1 MWSGH
6 TYVVHAN
13 ELVTIGSVTAASV
26 VNWVLGNKSQHH
38 LNQNAYIFSSVHI
51 EYMSYKMTAIRGD
64 PILIQPWSQ
73 AHGIIAYITYD

>member
-26 VNWVLGNKSQHH
+26 VNWVLGNKSQYH
-38 LNQNAYIFSSVHI
+38 LNQNAKFFQVYTF

-73 AHGIIAYITYD
+73 AHGIIPYITYD